1 MSRQSKAQKNPGAIA
16 LNPLEIDTIGE
27 ILNISMGAAATAISL
42 MLSKQV
48 TITTPSV
55 RVIPSKEFECKHLE
69 PALGI
74 EIEYIKGIS
83 GSNIMVMSR
92 RDAVAIVGVLLG
104 EDGTGGLD
112 DAEMDE
118 IRVSALGEIMNQM
131 MGASCTAL
139 ATFLDRGLNISPP
152 KPFEI
157 NGDIDHFA
165 WVKNEETIVTVG
177 FRFVVDGLLDSNFV
191 TIMPVD
197 FAKELIGNVMPEAG
211 DDAGEMVAATLQDGE
226 NDAAMLGHTQV
237 PGPIDVND
245 YQESASRAPRKD
257 PTPAPEPKPAPQSAP
272 QPAPQPQMY
281 AQPQYAQPAPQPQKY
296 AQPQNA
302 QPAPQPQMYAQQPM
316 YAQPQQP
323 AYAHSAP
330 RRGVDVKPI
339 TFGSLDEG
347 GAGSADQVSIDLVMD
362 IDLNVVVE
370 IGRIKK
376 RVKEIVDLRAG
387 SIIELDK
394 QAGDPVDIV
403 VNGKLI
409 ARGDVVVID
418 DNFGVRVTEI
428 VASFSR

>member
-1 MSRQSKAQKNPGAIA
+1 MSRQSKAQKNQGAIA

-74 EIEYIKGIS
+74 EIEYIEGIN

-92 RDAVAIVGVLLG
+92 RDAAAIVGVLLG
-104 EDGTGGLD
+104 EDGTGD
-112 DAEMDE
+112 IDAAEMDE

-157 NGDIDHFA
+157 NGGTDRFD
-165 WVKNEETIVTVG
+165 WVQKEETIVTVG
-177 FRFVVDGLLDSNFV
+177 FRFVVEGLLDSDFV

-197 FAKELIGNVMPEAG
+197 FAKELIGNVMPDEADNG
-211 DDAGEMVAATLQDGE
+211 DAPAAATPEDGAD
-226 NDAAMLGHTQV
+226 DAAMLGHTQIPV
-237 PGPIDVND
+237 GPIDVTD
-245 YQESASRAPRKD
+245 YRESASQPPREKPAPAPKHQPEPRPAPR
-257 PTPAPEPKPAPQSAP
+257 PAPQSAP

-281 AQPQYAQPAPQPQKY
+281 AQPQYAQPQY
-296 AQPQNA
+296 AQQ
-302 QPAPQPQMYAQQPM
+302 APQPQMYAQQPM
-316 YAQPQQP
+316 YAQPQQST
-323 AYAHSAP
+323 YAQSAP
-330 RRGVDVKPI
+330 RRNVDVKPI
-339 TFGSLDEG
+339 AFGSLDEG
-347 GAGSADQVSIDLVMD
+347 TPGGADQVNIDLVMD

-428 VASFSR
+428 VDSYSK